1 MPGVNQPL
9 IKLQE
14 ESPAGCQVLRNR
26 NKAWRVHIAPGK
38 PIYGV
43 QIGLSL
49 KMDYSLVSI
58 SPLCCDRNG
67 TVCVNVV
74 NATLAIYRKP
84 ELNVKQLM
92 LF

>member
-1 MPGVNQPL
+1 
-9 IKLQE
+9 
-14 ESPAGCQVLRNR
+14 
-26 NKAWRVHIAPGK
+26 
-38 PIYGV
+38 
-43 QIGLSL
+43 
-49 KMDYSLVSI
+49 MDYSLVSI